1 MASTLSSL
9 VLDIAARDSILAAR
23 ASLAPLGRFA
33 HSFALTEDEK
43 GNVVKV
49 PVFSR
54 GAAAEFGASLQGGGV
69 NDYTSAT
76 TAGVGGVN
84 ITLNHHPWESKRLL
98 PDDVMETDV
107 GRDWASQTTIAAVDA
122 CAKFMQDA
130 VMTDIVTNA
139 TGTALTISGA
149 NYLKKVAGI
158 RKQAIAAGI
167 KPQQSTLLVDP
178 DFYSELLTELP
189 ADVYG
194 ARDALLDGWIDRIL
208 GFGRIAEVCGAPAV
222 TISTGGSAKTYD
234 FDAAVVPDDAY
245 GLATR
250 LPIVQNPDKFDVSDI
265 TMPEIGPWS
274 FRVRSTG
281 TNSNDAKFLGAE
293 VIFGCA
299 CLQPTKILVAKTEVV

>member
-1 MASTLSSL
+1 MASSLSSL

-33 HSFALTEDEK
+33 HSFALAEDEK

-54 GAAAEFGASLQGGGV
+54 GAAAEFGAPLQGGGV

-76 TAGVGGVN
+76 TAGVAGVN

-107 GRDWASQTTIAAVDA
+107 GRDWAAQTTIAAVDA

-149 NYLKKVAGI
+149 TYLKKVAGI
-158 RKQAIAAGI
+158 RKQAIAAGM
-167 KPQQSTLLVDP
+167 KPQQSTLLVNP

-208 GFGRIAEVCGAPAV
+208 GFGRIAEVCGAPNV
-222 TISTGGSAKTYD
+222 TIGTGGDAKTYS
-234 FDAAVVPDDAY
+234 FDAAVVADDAY

>member
-1 MASTLSSL
+1 MASTLSTL
-9 VLDIAARDSILAAR
+9 LLDIAARDSILAAR

-54 GAAAEFGASLQGGGV
+54 GAAAEFGSALTGGGV

-76 TAGVGGVN
+76 TAGVAGRN
-84 ITLNHHPWESKRLL
+84 ISLNHHPWQSQRLL

-107 GRDWASQTTIAAVDA
+107 GRDWATQTAISSVDA

-130 VMTDIVTNA
+130 VLTDIIKNA
-139 TGTALTISGA
+139 TGTLTIPGTGT
-149 NYLKKVAGI
+149 YMKRVAAI
-158 RKQAIAAGI
+158 RTAAIAAGM
-167 KPQQSTLLVDP
+167 KPQLSTLLVTP
-178 DFYSELLTELP
+178 DFYSELLAELP

-208 GFGRIAEVCGAPAV
+208 GFGRIAEVCGAPEVA
-222 TISTGGSAKTYD
+222 ISGTTYVFGG
-234 FDAAVVPDDAY
+234 AVVADDAY
-245 GLATR
+245 GIATR

-265 TMPEIGPWS
+265 SMPEIGPWS
-274 FRVRSTG
+274 FRLRSTG
-281 TNSNDAKFLGAE
+281 TNNNDAKFLGAE

-299 CLQPTKILVAKTEVV
+299 CLQPAKILVAKSAKS

>member
-1 MASTLSSL
+1 MSTSLSSL

-54 GAAAEFGASLQGGGV
+54 GSAKEFGASLDGGGV

-76 TAGVGGVN
+76 AAGVGGKN
-84 ITLNHHPWESKRLL
+84 ITLNHHPWQSQRLL
-98 PDDVMETDV
+98 PDDAMETDA
-107 GRDWASQTTIAAVDA
+107 GRDWAAQTTVSSVDA
-122 CAKFMQDA
+122 CAKFMQDT

-139 TGTALTISGA
+139 TGTALTISGSS
-149 NYLKKVAGI
+149 YLKKVAGI
-158 RKQAIAAGI
+158 RTQAIAAGI
-167 KPQQSTLLVDP
+167 KPQLATLLVEP
-178 DFYSELLTELP
+178 DFYSQLLSELP

-208 GFGRIAEVCGAPAV
+208 GFGRIAEVCGAPLV
-222 TISTGGSAKTYD
+222 DISSTNYA
-234 FDAAVVPDDAY
+234 FNAAVVADDAY
-245 GLATR
+245 GIATR
-250 LPIVQNPDKFDVSDI
+250 LPIVQNPDKFDVADL

-281 TNSNDAKFLGAE
+281 TNNNDAKFLGAE

-299 CLQPTKILVAKTEVV
+299 CLQPTKILVAKTAQA